1 MARQGITGV
10 AEYLAS
16 QGRNGDNAVAHVTS
30 GETIIPKE
38 LVDKYPSLKKEIN
51 ASFQA
56 EEVDPA
62 QYMVGS
68 GVMSI
73 NPETGIPEF
82 GWLSKTWKS
91 VRKTVKKAGPV
102 IGAIIGGMIGG
113 PIGASI
119 GAGIGTHTSAMPKE
133 DILRNMAVAFMGAN
147 ALQGAGVGGA
157 TSAAKAARAARTA
170 AGGLGSGAQTGL
182 GAFFTASNWTP
193 MAAGQAGIGGFF
205 KDLGS
210 GAARSLG
217 LGGTQTLQ
225 GAGLTRSQAQKVAA
239 EMAATGV
246 DAHTAAIAVGITDPM
261 ILSTLGSMAPGMIGP
276 GLGTG
281 AMASYGALSP
291 MQQFALRTAGDVAMG
306 LHKERGGSG
315 TSRDAPSYL
324 TAGLRSGPAIPQ
336 IGGGTGGGTGGPRGS
351 GATSVM
357 PTGSGGSAGMMP
369 VSSSKTGMNIA
380 KGNILL
386 DRLADLPGL
395 TTDFP
400 TFEAPT
406 YAAQGGFVG
415 SARPMF
421 RGGGFAK
428 GPGGPTEDLI
438 EAKLS
443 NGEFVMTAEAV
454 KNAGSGDVQR
464 GAQEMY
470 RLMHSLEGKG

>member
-38 LVDKYPSLKKEIN
+38 LVDKYPSLKQEIN

-73 NPETGIPEF
+73 NPETGMPEF

-102 IGAIIGGMIGG
+102 IGAVIGGVIGG

-217 LGGTQTLQ
+217 LGGTQSLQ
-225 GAGLTRSQAQKVAA
+225 AAGLTRNQASKVAA

-261 ILSTLGSMAPGMIGP
+261 LLSNLGSVAPGIIGP
-276 GLGTG
+276 GLGVS
-281 AMASYGALSP
+281 AMGSYGALSP

-315 TSRDAPSYL
+315 PSGPAPTYL
-324 TAGLRSGPAIPQ
+324 TAGLRSGPAISP
-336 IGGGTGGGTGGPRGS
+336 IGGGTGGPQGRG
-351 GATSVM
+351 APSVM
-357 PTGSGGSAGMMP
+357 PTGRGGSPGIIP
-369 VSSSKTGMNIA
+369 FPISSSKTGMNIA

-400 TFEAPT
+400 TFEPPT
-406 YAAQGGFVG
+406 YAAHGGFVG

-421 RGGGFAK
+421 RGGGVAK
-428 GPGGPTEDLI
+428 GPGGPKED
-438 EAKLS
+438 
-443 NGEFVMTAEAV
+443 
-454 KNAGSGDVQR
+454 
-464 GAQEMY
+464 
-470 RLMHSLEGKG
+470 

>member
-73 NPETGIPEF
+73 NPETGMPEF

-102 IGAIIGGMIGG
+102 IGAVIGGVIAG

-119 GAGIGTHTSAMPKE
+119 GAGIGTHTSAQPKE
-133 DILRNMAVAFMGAN
+133 NILRNMAVAFMGAH

-157 TSAAKAARAARTA
+157 TSAAKTARAARTA

-193 MAAGQAGIGGFF
+193 MAAGQAGVGGFF

-217 LGGTQTLQ
+217 LGGTQSLQ
-225 GAGLTRSQAQKVAA
+225 AAGLTNSQASKVAA
-239 EMAATGV
+239 EMAASGA
-246 DAHTAAIAVGITDPM
+246 DAVTAATTLGITDPT
-261 ILSTLGSMAPGMIGP
+261 ILTNLANAGP
-276 GLGTG
+276 GLGVS
-281 AMASYGALSP
+281 AMGSYGSLGP
-291 MQQFALRTAGDVAMG
+291 MQKFGLQTLGDIAMG
-306 LHKERGGSG
+306 LPGERGDSG
-315 TSRDAPSYL
+315 PSGGAPSYL

-351 GATSVM
+351 GAPSVM
-357 PTGSGGSAGMMP
+357 LPGRGGSAGMMP

-386 DRLADLPGL
+386 DRLADLPGI
-395 TTDFP
+395 TTSFP

-428 GPGGPTEDLI
+428 GPGGPKEDLI

-470 RLMHSLEGKG
+470 RLMHSLEGRG

>member
-73 NPETGIPEF
+73 NPETGMPEF

-102 IGAIIGGMIGG
+102 IGAIIGGVIAG

-119 GAGIGTHTSAMPKE
+119 GAGIGTHTSAQPKE
-133 DILRNMAVAFMGAN
+133 NILRNMAVAFMGAN

-193 MAAGQAGIGGFF
+193 MAAGQGGVGGFF
-205 KDLGS
+205 QDLGS

-217 LGGTQTLQ
+217 LGGTQSLQ
-225 GAGLTRSQAQKVAA
+225 AAGLTRSQASKVAT
-239 EMAATGV
+239 EMAASGV
-246 DAHTAAIAVGITDPM
+246 DAVTAAGTIGITDPT
-261 ILSTLGSMAPGMIGP
+261 ILANLASAGP
-276 GLGTG
+276 GLGVS
-281 AMASYGALSP
+281 AMGSYGALGP
-291 MQQFALRTAGDVAMG
+291 MQRFGVRTLGDIAMG
-306 LHKERGGSG
+306 LPGERGGSG
-315 TSRDAPSYL
+315 PSGPAPSYL
-324 TAGLRSGPAIPQ
+324 TAGLRSGPAISP
-336 IGGGTGGGTGGPRGS
+336 TGGGTGGPQGR
-351 GATSVM
+351 GATSIMRPV
-357 PTGSGGSAGMMP
+357 SGGSAGMMP

-395 TTDFP
+395 TTAFP
-400 TFEAPT
+400 TFESPT
-406 YAAQGGFVG
+406 YAAHGGFVG
-415 SARPMF
+415 YDRPMF

-428 GPGGPTEDLI
+428 GPGGPKEDLI

-470 RLMHSLEGKG
+470 RLMHSLEGRG

>member
-16 QGRNGDNAVAHVTS
+16 QGRNGDNAIAHVTS

-38 LVDKYPSLKKEIN
+38 LVDKYPSLKQEIN
-51 ASFQA
+51 ASFKA

-62 QYMVGS
+62 QYVIGS

-73 NPETGIPEF
+73 NPETGMPEF

-102 IGAIIGGMIGG
+102 IGAVVGGMIGG

-119 GAGIGTHTSAMPKE
+119 GAGIGTKTSAKP
-133 DILRNMAVAFMGAN
+133 DVLRNMAIAFMGAS

-157 TSAAKAARAARTA
+157 TSAARTA
-170 AGGLGSGAQTGL
+170 ASAAGGWSSPFSAMTSGV
-182 GAFFTASNWTP
+182 GAFFTGANWTP
-193 MAAGQAGIGGFF
+193 MAAGQSGIGGFF
-205 KDLGS
+205 QDLGS

-225 GAGLTRSQAQKVAA
+225 AAGLTNAQASKVAA
-239 EMAATGV
+239 EMAASGV
-246 DAHTAAIAVGITDPM
+246 DAVTAAGTIGITNPT
-261 ILSTLGSMAPGMIGP
+261 ILTNLATVGTGP
-276 GLGTG
+276 GLSVG
-281 AMASYGALSP
+281 AMGSYGALNP
-291 MQQFALRTAGDVAMG
+291 LQQFGVQTLGDVALG
-306 LHKERGGSG
+306 LHKERGDSG
-315 TSRDAPSYL
+315 GNYQTPSYL
-324 TAGLRSGPAIPQ
+324 TGGLRSGPAITPMSTEQ
-336 IGGGTGGGTGGPRGS
+336 R
-351 GATSVM
+351 GATPSLV
-357 PTGSGGSAGMMP
+357 PTASRRTGSVPGGIAFGGSNR
-369 VSSSKTGMNIA
+369 TGMNIA

-406 YAAQGGFVG
+406 YAANGGFVG
-415 SARPMF
+415 SSRSMF

-428 GPGGPTEDLI
+428 GPGGPKEDLI
-438 EAKLS
+438 DAKLS

-470 RLMHSLEGKG
+470 RLMNTLERRA